1 MPIIILFSSMILKLF
16 YEKINI
22 TLFKPLKKI
31 KINYD
36 FCSFLYQKNY
46 NFLKLEKLVKFVKF
60 PNFFVEK

>member
-1 MPIIILFSSMILKLF
+1 MILKLF